1 MSVSVVALWMGNFAL
16 SLTFPVLCEKLGL
29 ARCFWLYAGICFAGF
44 LFILMR
50 LPETRGKTLE
60 EIERELV
67 D

>member
-1 MSVSVVALWMGNFAL
+1 MSVSVVALWVGNFAL
-16 SLTFPVLCEKLGL
+16 SLTFPVLYENLGL
-29 ARCFWLYAGICFAGF
+29 ARCFWLYAGICFVGF

-60 EIERELV
+60 EIEKELV